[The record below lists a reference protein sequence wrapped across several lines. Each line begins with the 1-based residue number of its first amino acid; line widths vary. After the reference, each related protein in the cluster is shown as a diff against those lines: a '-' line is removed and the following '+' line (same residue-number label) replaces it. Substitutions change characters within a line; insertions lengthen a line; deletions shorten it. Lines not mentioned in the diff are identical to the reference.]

1 MTAPLSSTPVLRA
14 ALIWS
19 AVVAVVVL
27 VVAVG
32 VGALVAGGDGALSG
46 GVGAAVGAIF
56 PALTAVSIL
65 VANRFYGHP
74 SWLQIFF
81 GVVLGALLISSL
93 IFIKQ
98 LFIPFAVAMVIFATI
113 ELASAMRG
121 AGREL
126 TLHWYEGVRHWF
138 FEENR
143 PEFDAG
149 AAALAWERT
158 VAFLREKLAG

>member
-32 VGALVAGGDGALSG
+32 VGALVAGGDGAISG

-81 GVVLGALLISSL
+81 GVVLGGWLLKFVL
-93 IFIKQ
+93 
-98 LFIPFAVAMVIFATI
+98 VI
-113 ELASAMRG
+113 
-121 AGREL
+121 
-126 TLHWYEGVRHWF
+126 
-138 FEENR
+138 
-143 PEFDAG
+143 
-149 AAALAWERT
+149 
-158 VAFLREKLAG
+158 VAFLVLLRLEWVVAPVFFFALLATAVSSLVVDLVVISRMRLPAVSETVLPTHSDPNEV